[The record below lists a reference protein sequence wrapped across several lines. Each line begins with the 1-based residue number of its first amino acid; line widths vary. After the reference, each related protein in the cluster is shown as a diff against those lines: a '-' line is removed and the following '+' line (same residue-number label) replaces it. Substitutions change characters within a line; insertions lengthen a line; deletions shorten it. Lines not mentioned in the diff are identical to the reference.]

1 MEDGLRGKV
10 IVITGGAGGIGSAAF
25 KAFCEAGARVAVVDQ
40 SEDGHSGHNHRNAE
54 ARAQR

>member
-10 IVITGGAGGIGSAAF
+10 IVITGGRCTRCRG
-25 KAFCEAGARVAVVDQ
+25 R
-40 SEDGHSGHNHRNAE
+40 SERNGHSGHNHRNAE

>member
-10 IVITGGAGGIGSAAF
+10 IVITGGRGWNWLSGLQGF
-25 KAFCEAGARVAVVDQ
+25 LRGRCTRCGR
-40 SEDGHSGHNHRNAE
+40 SERNGHSGHNHRNAE